1 MAAFRFRAAAALELR
16 SQQESSA
23 ATALA
28 RVEAEFRA
36 AGARRD
42 AAEAERRAAQ
52 ERALDG
58 QRTGIDGNSLLWH
71 RNWIARLSD
80 TVELRARELDT
91 WAGAVREAERAWR
104 EARRRR
110 LALERMRE
118 RAWRRY
124 LQAEQRQELK
134 AIDELARLR
143 FVLAGEERN
152 EA

>member
-1 MAAFRFRAAAALELR
+1 MAAFRFRAAAALDLR
-16 SQQESSA
+16 RQQETAA

-36 AGARRD
+36 AGLRRD
-42 AAEAERRAAQ
+42 AAEAERRGAQ

-80 TVELRARELDT
+80 TVALRARELDT
-91 WAGAVREAERAWR
+91 WASAVREAEQVWR

-110 LALERMRE
+110 LALERMRD
-118 RAWRRY
+118 RAWRRH